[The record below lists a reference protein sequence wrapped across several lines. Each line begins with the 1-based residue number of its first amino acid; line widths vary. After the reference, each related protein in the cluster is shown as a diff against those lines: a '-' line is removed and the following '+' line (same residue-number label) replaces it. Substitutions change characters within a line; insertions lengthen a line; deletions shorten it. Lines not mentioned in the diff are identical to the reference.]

1 VARQPAVEVSTS
13 FSVTFDTFSHAPVF
27 GRQALQVLDVAVTF
41 LTSHFLVDVT
51 LVVEQ
56 NVFGYIVNLDPWGRR
71 SGIKVSMFFLDP
83 GMISNNVV
91 VAVQTFLHRREA
103 RKV

>member
-1 VARQPAVEVSTS
+1 MA
-13 FSVTFDTFSHAPVF
+13 
-27 GRQALQVLDVAVTF
+27 F
-41 LTSHFLVDVT
+41 LTSHFFINVT

-56 NVFGYIVNLDPWGRR
+56 NMFGYIVNLDPWGRR
-71 SGIKVSMFFLDP
+71 SGIKVSMLFLDP

-91 VAVQTFLHRREA
+91 VAVQTFFHRWEA